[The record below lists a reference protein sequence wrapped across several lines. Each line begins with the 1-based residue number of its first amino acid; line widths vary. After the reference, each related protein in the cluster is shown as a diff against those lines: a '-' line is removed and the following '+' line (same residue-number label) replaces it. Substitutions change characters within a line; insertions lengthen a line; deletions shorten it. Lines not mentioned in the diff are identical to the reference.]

1 MNLKPFQPL
10 IQPLGDG
17 SVFLYDRITTWVS
30 SPKYRTPEQPEPPA
44 EKPQPAKGQQKK
56 GDQAPD
62 TKGEPKTP
70 AEPEPVLD
78 KRPPLKRVGLLLGCA
93 YVTAVSD
100 YTIYATAA
108 AALGWV
114 VAAYMVGTPDEPPT
128 KAAHGA
134 PAAAPEI
141 PRDAI
146 VQWLTEAIGD
156 RPGIHLYELYPKMLA
171 LPGMQAHDEPTLRE
185 ALVALDIPITRAFTI
200 GDVRVRSGSAWPTWS
215 LPSPLGKSTPSPRV
229 KTQVR
234 PPPLPPKS
242 GRRVPPL
249 PVKSPPLRPD
259 GCPTRPRERGGEGSR
274 TARPKPP
281 ERPPSRQ
288 DIGRPG
294 PHPQPRDRT
303 TIMALQTSMSIGELK
318 KNEQSRA
325 ARDAQKVATKVPRA
339 EVRTLS
345 IRSATH
351 LPHERCVERQ
361 SLSALITQGTPWRI
375 LTNHSRAPT

>member
-1 MNLKPFQPL
+1 M
-10 IQPLGDG
+10 
-17 SVFLYDRITTWVS
+17 
-30 SPKYRTPEQPEPPA
+30 
-44 EKPQPAKGQQKK
+44 
-56 GDQAPD
+56 
-62 TKGEPKTP
+62 
-70 AEPEPVLD
+70 
-78 KRPPLKRVGLLLGCA
+78 
-93 YVTAVSD
+93 SD

-361 SLSALITQGTPWRI
+361 SLSALITQGTP
-375 LTNHSRAPT
+375 

>member
-1 MNLKPFQPL
+1 MNLKPLQPL

-17 SVFLYDRITTWVS
+17 SVILYDRITTWVS

-78 KRPPLKRVGLLLGCA
+78 KRAPLKRVGLLLGCA

-100 YTIYATAA
+100 YTTYATAA

-134 PAAAPEI
+134 PAGAPET

-171 LPGMQAHDEPTLRE
+171 LPGMQAHDEPALRE
-185 ALVALDIPITRAFTI
+185 ALVALDIPITRAFTV
-200 GDVRVRSGSAWPTWS
+200 GDVRGRSEVRLADLVAP
-215 LPSPLGKSTPSPRV
+215 LPSREEHPLSKGEDAGETASST
-229 KTQVR
+229 T
-234 PPPLPPKS
+234 
-242 GRRVPPL
+242 
-249 PVKSPPLRPD
+249 
-259 GCPTRPRERGGEGSR
+259 E
-274 TARPKPP
+274 
-281 ERPPSRQ
+281 ERPESAPS
-288 DIGRPG
+288 
-294 PHPQPRDRT
+294 
-303 TIMALQTSMSIGELK
+303 SGE
-318 KNEQSRA
+318 EPAPA
-325 ARDAQKVATKVPRA
+325 A
-339 EVRTLS
+339 
-345 IRSATH
+345 
-351 LPHERCVERQ
+351 
-361 SLSALITQGTPWRI
+361 
-375 LTNHSRAPT
+375 